1 MKQRE
6 PLTREA
12 EGKMLG
18 RNEEGVITI
27 LGVVRDG
34 GFVHLEP
41 ADVKDSQLTNI
52 AMQEA
57 MGPEGGEL
65 DLSPYEGNAIV
76 VRGYDSGGW
85 IYSPEPIDEAGPIL
99 TAVVLRVFGQD

>member
-18 RNEEGVITI
+18 RNAEGLITI

-34 GFVHLEP
+34 GFVPLEP

-57 MGPEGGEL
+57 MG
-65 DLSPYEGNAIV
+65 
-76 VRGYDSGGW
+76 
-85 IYSPEPIDEAGPIL
+85 
-99 TAVVLRVFGQD
+99 LRAASWTSRPTRVTPL

>member
-18 RNEEGVITI
+18 RNEEGLITI

-41 ADVKDSQLTNI
+41 A
-52 AMQEA
+52 EF
-57 MGPEGGEL
+57 
-65 DLSPYEGNAIV
+65 
-76 VRGYDSGGW
+76 
-85 IYSPEPIDEAGPIL
+85 
-99 TAVVLRVFGQD
+99 VLPLNLALAKRVSSFSLNSTQQSTHE